1 MFINKNKTADIKGKN
16 YRFTTTCKIDYT
28 GVTQLKLQK

>member
-1 MFINKNKTADIKGKN
+1 M
-16 YRFTTTCKIDYT
+16 TCNVDYT